1 MQTSIWV
8 EMPLVS
14 GEQPDDLPRPK
25 YSVVGNATLV
35 YRRPY
40 VYIAFSDVAHALAA
54 ASYPDTRRLTPDEGR
69 ALETSLAF
77 PIRVP
82 VPSPPTGAP
91 AIVGLGDLVSW
102 VTGRLGIA
110 ECDRCRQRK
119 RWLNRV
125 VLWPRRR
132 QQM

>member
-1 MQTSIWV
+1 MQANIWV
-8 EMPLVS
+8 EMPVVS
-14 GEQPDDLPRPK
+14 GEAPIDAPRPK
-25 YSVVGNATLV
+25 YPVIGNATLV

-40 VYIAFSDVAHALAA
+40 VYIAFRDAADALTATN
-54 ASYPDTRRLTPDEGR
+54 YPDTRRLTPDEGR
-69 ALETSLAF
+69 ALETSLPF

-82 VPSPPTGAP
+82 ALPPAGAP
-91 AIVGLGDLVSW
+91 ALVGLGDLVSW

-110 ECDRCRQRK
+110 QCDGCRRRK

-132 QQM
+132 QQL